1 MNPSPRRRHMRITQ
15 ATAYALAALLQLS
28 DDATLPPV
36 PCSELSRLGSMPERF
51 LLQIM
56 RHLVTAGLAK
66 STRGVDGGYRLSKP
80 LSQISLL
87 DVAEAID
94 GPLATGLNDILSIA
108 LAPGSKKLMEN
119 TLAAALGDTKLRLEA
134 LKLDAL
140 KVAKQK

>member
-1 MNPSPRRRHMRITQ
+1 MRITQ

>member
-1 MNPSPRRRHMRITQ
+1 MRITQ

-28 DDATLPPV
+28 DDATSPPV

-66 STRGVDGGYRLSKP
+66 STRGVDGGYRLSRP

-94 GPLATGLNDILSIA
+94 GPLVTGLNDILSIA
-108 LAPGSKKLMEN
+108 LAPGSKKLVEN
-119 TLAAALGDTKLRLEA
+119 TLAVALSDTKLRLGA

>member
-1 MNPSPRRRHMRITQ
+1 
-15 ATAYALAALLQLS
+15 
-28 DDATLPPV
+28 
-36 PCSELSRLGSMPERF
+36 
-51 LLQIM
+51 M

>member
-1 MNPSPRRRHMRITQ
+1 MRITQ

-51 LLQIM
+51 LLQLM